1 MWHEARKQERKIR
14 GIMVNY
20 KKRAERR
27 RAFYERMKTDPTTF
41 LRIQGSNCKIHIE
54 HQNSDNINMMPWQ
67 GDKSVMIDRFDVRA
81 HLDYIPEPSI
91 PQTDKSVNSSEEKK
105 LNYDRYRTLVM
116 IEASGATEEGY
127 LKQLRQEEE
136 NPRTMAEEK
145 KEKPAPKATIGY
157 TYEDSN
163 LVMNEAELDSGSD
176 SESDA
181 DLDIDVAVNVDEL
194 DNEQRGDLDNL
205 SVKFGMEPDKY
216 CSLLKADKDEAEHV
230 QKVRDEE
237 EARSQ
242 LRGRRAKRDRR
253 SLKDRQ
259 RGTVNTSPLSYLR
272 KASPSYEAYR
282 ESKSRSRSSSSGGEP
297 TKVEY
302 ITEFGSQGSKDNNST
317 NNDKKKGSQ
326 NEMKSKHKR
335 YDDSEQLKVSE
346 NYKKSRS
353 ERRSRS
359 TSHERHSK
367 YRSRS
372 RSRSHSPSYK
382 RRSYRRSRS
391 HSPSRE
397 RRESRDVYTSDKRTK
412 SISQE
417 KKSDK
422 NKSSLSGDKTTK
434 LTPQEKMKKR
444 MQLALNKQL
453 KIDKKE
459 ERKKKE
465 VKEQEKQERDDDLKE
480 VSKRWKDK
488 TRYRYSR
495 SRSRSYSPE
504 YRL

>member
-20 KKRAERR
+20 KRRAERR

-81 HLDYIPEPSI
+81 HLDYIPEPLFA
-91 PQTDKSVNSSEEKK
+91 QTDKSVNSSEEKQ
-105 LNYDRYRTLVM
+105 LNYERYRTLVM

-127 LKQLRQEEE
+127 LKQLQQEEE
-136 NPRTMAEEK
+136 NPRAMTEEK
-145 KEKPAPKATIGY
+145 KEKPAPRASIGY

-163 LVMNEAELDSGSD
+163 LVMNETEFESGSD
-176 SESDA
+176 SESDT
-181 DLDIDVAVNVDEL
+181 DLDIDVAINVDEL
-194 DNEQRGDLDNL
+194 DNEQRGELDSL
-205 SVKFGMEPDKY
+205 ALKFGMESGKY

-230 QKVRDEE
+230 QKVQDEE

-282 ESKSRSRSSSSGGEP
+282 ESRSRSRSSSSGGEP
-297 TKVEY
+297 TKVEF
-302 ITEFGSQGSKDNNST
+302 ITEFGSQGSKDNNSI
-317 NNDKKKGSQ
+317 NSDRRKGSSQ
-326 NEMKSKHKR
+326 EEIKSKHRR
-335 YDDSEQLKVSE
+335 YDDSEQLTKMSG

-359 TSHERHSK
+359 TSHEHHSK

-382 RRSYRRSRS
+382 RRSYRSRSRS
-391 HSPSRE
+391 P
-397 RRESRDVYTSDKRTK
+397 
-412 SISQE
+412 SQE
-417 KKSDK
+417 CYESAGKKTKAMGQEKKKSDK
-422 NKSSLSGDKTTK
+422 TKSSLSADKAK
-434 LTPQEKMKKR
+434 LTPQEKLKKR

-459 ERKKKE
+459 ERKKKD
-465 VKEQEKQERDDDLKE
+465 VKEQERQERDDDLRD
-480 VSKRWKDK
+480 VSKRWKDRK
-488 TRYRYSR
+488 SYRYSR

-504 YRL
+504 YRV

>member
-41 LRIQGSNCKIHIE
+41 LRIRGSNCKIHID

-67 GDKSVMIDRFDVRA
+67 GDRSVMIDRFDVRA
-81 HLDYIPEPSI
+81 HLDYIPERLF
-91 PQTDKSVNSSEEKK
+91 PQTDGTMNSSEEKK
-105 LNYDRYRTLVM
+105 LNYERYRTLVM

-127 LKQLRQEEE
+127 LKQLQQEEE
-136 NPRTMAEEK
+136 NPRATTEEK
-145 KEKPAPKATIGY
+145 KDKPAPKASIGY

-163 LVMNEAELDSGSD
+163 LVVNETEFDSGSD
-176 SESDA
+176 SESDV
-181 DLDIDVAVNVDEL
+181 DLDIDVAVDVDEL
-194 DNEQRGDLDNL
+194 DEEQRDELDNL
-205 SVKFGMEPDKY
+205 ALKFGMEAGKY
-216 CSLLKADKDEAEHV
+216 CSSLKADKDEAEHV

-259 RGTVNTSPLSYLR
+259 RGTVSTSPLSYLR

-282 ESKSRSRSSSSGGEP
+282 ESRSRSRSSSSGGEP

-317 NNDKKKGSQ
+317 NSNRKNACKEEINEKKHRKQ
-326 NEMKSKHKR
+326 SKKH
-335 YDDSEQLKVSE
+335 
-346 NYKKSRS
+346 RS

-359 TSHERHSK
+359 TSNECRSK

-372 RSRSHSPSYK
+372 RSHSHSPSYK
-382 RRSYRRSRS
+382 RKTYCRSRS
-391 HSPSRE
+391 RSPSWE
-397 RRESRDVYTSDKRTK
+397 RHEPRESNASDKRIK
-412 SISQE
+412 PMSQE
-417 KKSDK
+417 KKKSDK
-422 NKSSLSGDKTTK
+422 TVSSLSGDKAK
-434 LTPQEKMKKR
+434 LTPQEKLKKR

-465 VKEQEKQERDDDLKE
+465 VKEQERQERDDDLRE

-488 TRYRYSR
+488 KRSRYSR

-504 YRL
+504 YRV

>member
-41 LRIQGSNCKIHIE
+41 LRIRGSHCKIHID

-67 GDKSVMIDRFDVRA
+67 GDRSVMIDRFDVRA
-81 HLDYIPEPSI
+81 HLDYIPERSF
-91 PQTDKSVNSSEEKK
+91 PQNDRTNSSEEKK
-105 LNYDRYRTLVM
+105 LNYERYRTIVM

-127 LKQLRQEEE
+127 LKQLQQEEE
-136 NPRTMAEEK
+136 NPRTTTEDK
-145 KEKPAPKATIGY
+145 KDKPGPKASIGY

-163 LVMNEAELDSGSD
+163 LVVNETEFDSGSD
-176 SESDA
+176 SESDE

-194 DNEQRGDLDNL
+194 DEEQRDELDNL
-205 SVKFGMEPDKY
+205 ALKFGMEAGKY
-216 CSLLKADKDEAEHV
+216 CSSLKADKDEAEHV

-259 RGTVNTSPLSYLR
+259 RGTVSTSPLSYLR
-272 KASPSYEAYR
+272 KASPSYDDYR
-282 ESKSRSRSSSSGGEP
+282 ESRSRSRSRSSSSGGEP

-302 ITEFGSQGSKDNNST
+302 ITEFGSQGTKDSNST
-317 NNDKKKGSQ
+317 NSHRKNAAREEVKEKKLRK
-326 NEMKSKHKR
+326 ETKKH
-335 YDDSEQLKVSE
+335 
-346 NYKKSRS
+346 RS

-359 TSHERHSK
+359 TSNERRSK

-382 RRSYRRSRS
+382 RKSYCRSRS
-391 HSPSRE
+391 RSPSWE
-397 RRESRDVYTSDKRTK
+397 RYESRESNASDKRIKTMG
-412 SISQE
+412 QE
-417 KKSDK
+417 KKKTDK
-422 NKSSLSGDKTTK
+422 SASTLSGDKTK
-434 LTPQEKMKKR
+434 LTPQEKLKKR

-465 VKEQEKQERDDDLKE
+465 VKDQEKQERDDDLRE
-480 VSKRWKDK
+480 VSKRWKDRK
-488 TRYRYSR
+488 RSRYSR

-504 YRL
+504 YRV

>member
-67 GDKSVMIDRFDVRA
+67 GDKSVMIDRFDARA
-81 HLDYIPEPSI
+81 HLDYIPEPLFTQS
-91 PQTDKSVNSSEEKK
+91 DKSMNSSEEKK
-105 LNYDRYRTLVM
+105 LNYERYRTLVM

-127 LKQLRQEEE
+127 LKQLQQEEE
-136 NPRTMAEEK
+136 NPRAIVEEK
-145 KEKPAPKATIGY
+145 KEKLAPKASIGY
-157 TYEDSN
+157 TYEDTN
-163 LVMNEAELDSGSD
+163 LVLNDAESESD
-176 SESDA
+176 SESDT
-181 DLDIDVAVNVDEL
+181 DLDIDVAINVDEL
-194 DNEQRGDLDNL
+194 DSEQREELDSL
-205 SVKFGMEPDKY
+205 ALKFGMQSGKY

-230 QKVRDEE
+230 QKVQDEE

-259 RGTVNTSPLSYLR
+259 RGTISTSPLSYLR

-282 ESKSRSRSSSSGGEP
+282 ESRSRSRSSSSGGEP

-302 ITEFGSQGSKDNNST
+302 ITEFGSLGNKDNNSFK
-317 NNDKKKGSQ
+317 NERKKSSSQ
-326 NEMKSKHKR
+326 EEIKSKHKR
-335 YDDSEQLKVSE
+335 YDNSDQTRMMSEKHR
-346 NYKKSRS
+346 KSRS
-353 ERRSRS
+353 ARRSRS

-367 YRSRS
+367 HRSRS
-372 RSRSHSPSYK
+372 RSRSYSPSYK
-382 RRSYRRSRS
+382 RRSYQRSRS
-391 HSPSRE
+391 RSPSQDSF
-397 RRESRDVYTSDKRTK
+397 ESGNKRMKVMTQHK
-412 SISQE
+412 

-422 NKSSLSGDKTTK
+422 TKAPLSGDKTK
-434 LTPQEKMKKR
+434 LTPQEKLKKR

-453 KIDKKE
+453 KMDKKE
-459 ERKKKE
+459 EKKKKE
-465 VKEQEKQERDDDLKE
+465 VKEQERQERDDDLRE
-480 VSKRWKDK
+480 VSKRWKDRK
-488 TRYRYSR
+488 RYRYSR
-495 SRSRSYSPE
+495 SRSRSYSP
-504 YRL
+504 